1 MSQIEPKLTLL
12 NFVQSFHPRK
22 LQRIE
27 YVVSAGKLLIMSK
40 QTVSPVDKI
49 WIIEHQDYD
58 PMSVHGG
65 AMV

>member
-1 MSQIEPKLTLL
+1 MLSSLQFLTPQVSQIEPKLTLL

-40 QTVSPVDKI
+40 QTAQRHFSK
-49 WIIEHQDYD
+49 
-58 PMSVHGG
+58 GG
-65 AMV
+65 GT